1 MVIDDKPTE
10 PKTIEVKPLESVNFS
25 KFTKEELVY
34 DIEYFFKK
42 QGKGVKVLDNK
53 TKAKFLVI
61 IANSKDSNTIKL
73 KAN

>member
-42 QGKGVKVLDNK
+42 QGKGVKGLDTK